1 MMFIFKGNK
10 ELRLGDPFNNSFTI
24 SRVEFFIS
32 VYPVYWIVGDY
43 DEKILMISIPMFYC
57 NICYIFWNNFCFN
70 RQDFDRNSFFPPF

>member
-10 ELRLGDPFNNSFTI
+10 ELRLGDPLIVLQSLGLN
-24 SRVEFFIS
+24 FFIS
-32 VYPVYWIVGDY
+32 VYPMYWIVGDY